1 VRYDPSAP
9 QNLADWHLQEHDEA
23 ALFMGCGL
31 GKTAT
36 VLHRLSE
43 MFDDGACRGALVVAP
58 LRVAN
63 LTWPAEVAKWDKT
76 RHLRVANMRTKE
88 GVEAFRRGSAEL
100 YVTNY
105 ERLPHLRELLMSMRE
120 KAPVDTVV
128 WDELTK
134 AKNHNSTR
142 VNGVRKWVRK
152 VCKRHWGLTGTPAPN
167 SLLELFAQVRLLDGG
182 KRLGPEFTAHRD
194 AFFEPAD
201 WNQYHWVPQEGAR
214 ERIYR
219 QIGDMAL
226 TLKSSE
232 WLDIPDVVVEDVELA
247 LPREAQGQYDDMEK
261 ELIIYLDSRAGGD
274 PTAIVANNAAVLVG
288 KLLQITSGAVY
299 DEQKRAHHV
308 HDAKLEALGELLK
321 RIGREQVL
329 LLYQYEHELER
340 IRRAFPHVVAFRDAK
355 THRQQEVLV
364 DQWNAGVVGVLAAH
378 PNSLAHGLN
387 MQEGGSTV
395 VWFTL
400 PWSPE
405 AYEQAYR
412 RVARR
417 GQDAVTRIYRL
428 LARGTMDD
436 VVAEALRSKDDEQ
449 TALLDALHVWRTQLA
464 A

>member
-1 VRYDPSAP
+1 MKYDPSAP

-43 MFDDGACRGALVVAP
+43 LFDDGACRGALIVAP
-58 LRVAN
+58 MRVAN
-63 LTWPAEVAKWDKT
+63 LTWPAEVAKWDRT
-76 RHLRVANMRTKE
+76 RHLRVAHLRTKK
-88 GVEAFRRGSAEL
+88 GVEAFRRGTAEL
-100 YVTNY
+100 YITNY
-105 ERLPHLRELLMSMRE
+105 ERLPQVRELLMKLRG
-120 KAPVDTVV
+120 KAPIDTVV

-142 VNGVRKWVRK
+142 INGVRKWVRK

-167 SLLELFAQVRLLDGG
+167 SLLELFAQIRLLDGG

-194 AFFEPAD
+194 AFFEQVG
-201 WNQYHWVPQEGAR
+201 WSQYHWIPQEGAR

-219 QIGDMAL
+219 QIGSMAL
-226 TLKSSE
+226 TLKSSD
-232 WLDIPDVVVEDVELA
+232 WLDIPDVLQEDVELT
-247 LPREAQGQYDDMEK
+247 LPHEAQQRYDEMEK
-261 ELIIYLDSRAGGD
+261 ELITYLDGGE
-274 PTAIVANNAAVLVG
+274 AIVANNAAVLVG

-299 DEQKRAHHV
+299 DEARVARHI
-308 HDAKLEALGELLK
+308 HDGKLEALGKVLET
-321 RIGREQVL
+321 IGREQVL

-340 IRRAFPHVVAFRDAK
+340 IQRAFPHVVAFRDAN
-355 THRQQEVLV
+355 TQRRQELLV
-364 DQWNAGVVGVLAAH
+364 EQWNAGTVGVLAAH
-378 PNSLAHGLN
+378 PSSLAHGLN

-405 AYEQAYR
+405 VYEQAYR

-428 LARGTMDD
+428 ITKGTMDE
-436 VVAEALRSKDDEQ
+436 VVAEALRSKDVEQ
-449 TALLDALHVWRTQLA
+449 TALLDALHTWRESLKVD
-464 A
+464 

>member
-1 VRYDPSAP
+1 MRYDPSAP

-63 LTWPAEVAKWDKT
+63 LTWPAEVAKWDQT
-76 RHLRVANMRTKE
+76 RHLRVANLRTKK

-105 ERLPHLRELLMSMRE
+105 ERLPHLRELLME
-120 KAPVDTVV
+120 KRAGAPIDTVV

-142 VNGVRKWVRK
+142 INGVRKWVRK
-152 VCKRHWGLTGTPAPN
+152 VCRRHWGLTGTPAPN
-167 SLLELFAQVRLLDGG
+167 SLLELFAQIRLLDGG

-201 WNQYHWVPQEGAR
+201 WNQYHWVPVEGAR

-226 TLKSSE
+226 TLKSSD
-232 WLDIPDVVVEDVELA
+232 WLDIPDVIQEDVELA
-247 LPREAQGQYDDMEK
+247 LPREAQKHYGAMEK
-261 ELIIYLDSRAGGD
+261 ELITYLDGGE
-274 PTAIVANNAAVLVG
+274 TIVANNAAVLVG

-299 DEQKRAHHV
+299 DEQRRAHEIHTG
-308 HDAKLEALGELLK
+308 KLEALGKVLEG
-321 RIGREQVL
+321 IGREQVL
-329 LLYQYEHELER
+329 LLYQYEHELGR
-340 IRRAFPHVVAFRDAK
+340 IQRAFPRVVAFRDAR
-355 THRQQEVLV
+355 THRQQEALV
-364 DQWNAGVVGVLAAH
+364 EQWNAGAVGVLAAH

-387 MQEGGSTV
+387 MQDGGSTV

-405 AYEQAYR
+405 VYEQAYR

-428 LARGTMDD
+428 VTRGTMDE

-449 TALLDALHVWRTQLA
+449 AALLDALHVWRQQLTSEDLL
-464 A
+464 

>member
-1 VRYDPSAP
+1 MIYDPSPP

-31 GKTAT
+31 GKTAA
-36 VLHRLSE
+36 VLHRLNE
-43 MFDDGACRGALVVAP
+43 LFDDGACRGALVVAP
-58 LRVAN
+58 MRVAN

-76 RHLRVANMRTKE
+76 KHLRVANLRTKK
-88 GVEAFRRGSAEL
+88 GLEAFRRGSAEL

-105 ERLPHLRELLMSMRE
+105 EQLPRLRELIMSARD
-120 KAPVDTVV
+120 KTPFDTVV

-142 VNGVRKWVRK
+142 VNGVRKWVRRYA
-152 VCKRHWGLTGTPAPN
+152 KRHWGLTGTPAPN
-167 SLLELFAQVRLLDGG
+167 SLLELFAQIRLLDGG

-201 WNQYHWVPQEGAR
+201 WNQYHWVPTEGAR

-226 TLKSSE
+226 TLKSSD
-232 WLDIPDVVVEDVELA
+232 WLDIPDVIQEDIELA
-247 LPREAQGQYDDMEK
+247 LPREAQATYGQMEK
-261 ELIIYLDSRAGGD
+261 ELIAYLDGHAV
-274 PTAIVANNAAVLVG
+274 VANNAAVLVG

-299 DEQKRAHHV
+299 DEERRVHHV
-308 HDAKLEALGELLK
+308 HDAKLEALGPLLK
-321 RIGREQVL
+321 TIGREQVL

-340 IRRAFPHVVAFRDAK
+340 IQRAFPHVVSFRDAN
-355 THRQQEVLV
+355 TPRRQELLV
-364 DQWNAGVVGVLAAH
+364 EQWNAGLVGVLAAH

-387 MQEGGSTV
+387 MQDGGSTV
-395 VWFTL
+395 IWFTL

-405 AYEQAYR
+405 VYEQAYR

-428 LARGTMDD
+428 VTRGTMDE

-449 TALLDALHVWRTQLA
+449 TALLDALHVWREQLA